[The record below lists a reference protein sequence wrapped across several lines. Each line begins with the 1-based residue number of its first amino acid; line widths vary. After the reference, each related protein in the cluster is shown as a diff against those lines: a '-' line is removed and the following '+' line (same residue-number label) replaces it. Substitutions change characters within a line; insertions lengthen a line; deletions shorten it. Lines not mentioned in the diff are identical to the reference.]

1 MRSSLNVLVRSLI
14 GTYGLLFL
22 FLVSPAVAQ
31 TGVSVTANV
40 LSGVS
45 PGTSTFVSDI
55 LQLPADGKSVV
66 ILTATILS
74 KEGLGLPNKAVI
86 VSSNRGDVDS
96 ILCYSGS
103 TLTDS
108 QTATTDSEGKTRCA
122 ASSEVPGNAT
132 FTAIAEGVTLDN
144 KPTVTFTPLP
154 FLTNLTIKVNLP
166 GGAKLTILEPIK
178 PKPSKPAN
186 ERLVNTDVELQLP
199 FWVLLVIIIFFL
211 TEPILIILLLRLTK
225 KVRRGFAAEKLAL
238 AKEQE
243 LLAKIYQLESQVVQT
258 AAAIEHEVRQIES
271 PVNLAR
277 GEPNPTAGLEINQPL
292 TPTPLVPPQGPDA
305 GQSPPTQ

>member
-1 MRSSLNVLVRSLI
+1 MKKNFNVLVRRLI
-14 GTYGLLFL
+14 GLFGLIFL
-22 FLVSPAVAQ
+22 LLISPVVAQ
-31 TGVSVTANV
+31 SEVTLSANV

-45 PGTSTFVSDI
+45 PGVSTFVSDI

-74 KEGLGLPNKAVI
+74 KEGEALPNKEVV
-86 VSSNRGDVDS
+86 VSSNRGEVDT

-103 TLTDS
+103 TLTNS
-108 QTATTDSEGKTRCA
+108 HKTVTDSEGKARCA

-132 FTAIAEGVTLDN
+132 FTAIAEGITLDD

-166 GGAKLTILEPIK
+166 GGGKLTILEPVT

-186 ERLVNTDVELQLP
+186 ERLVNTDVELQIP
-199 FWVLLVIIIFFL
+199 FWVVLVIILFFL
-211 TEPILIILLLRLTK
+211 TEPILIILVLRLSR
-225 KVRRGFAAEKLAL
+225 KVRRGFEAEKMAL

-243 LLAKIYQLESQVVQT
+243 LLAKVYLLESQVVQT
-258 AAAIEHEVRQIES
+258 ASEIEQEVRQIES
-271 PVNLAR
+271 PT
-277 GEPNPTAGLEINQPL
+277 PPQTTA
-292 TPTPLVPPQGPDA
+292 VPPPLP
-305 GQSPPTQ
+305 QSPDTGQYPPAQQL